1 MGCKNS
7 KNLDGEVLIN
17 KKIEAE
23 QQKEAFNL
31 QKKMELMILG
41 TGDSGK
47 TSKLFLHQY
56 KFFLF
61 SNVLVFNQA
70 IRKQLSNVHNKNLA
84 SDAARIKFSE
94 TIVSNLLDGVIEVL
108 SAMPPTKGTLNEEL
122 QRLSSS
128 SNYGY
133 IPTDLAHKLQSLFA
147 DQEFQDAVKSC
158 YSSLQ
163 DCWFVFHERF
173 KNEYPKWGGQGWIP
187 SADDCIRS
195 RARTS
200 GVIKEELTV
209 EGLEL
214 VIYDVGGQRSE
225 RRKWMNMFDQILAFI
240 FVAALSEYDQVLYED
255 RSKNRLEE
263 SLDLFTECVNSQWF
277 SNAQV
282 ILFLNKMDLFHEK
295 FITRHIPINVS
306 GKFPSAPTDFDE
318 KAALDWF
325 GNMFRSRNSK
335 KKQLFIHV
343 TTATD
348 PENIRAVFN
357 ATRDIILR
365 KNMQNSGFLG

>member
-1 MGCKNS
+1 M
-7 KNLDGEVLIN
+7 
-17 KKIEAE
+17 
-23 QQKEAFNL
+23 
-31 QKKMELMILG
+31 
-41 TGDSGK
+41 
-47 TSKLFLHQY
+47 
-56 KFFLF
+56 
-61 SNVLVFNQA
+61 
-70 IRKQLSNVHNKNLA
+70 
-84 SDAARIKFSE
+84 
-94 TIVSNLLDGVIEVL
+94 
-108 SAMPPTKGTLNEEL
+108 
-122 QRLSSS
+122 
-128 SNYGY
+128 
-133 IPTDLAHKLQSLFA
+133 
-147 DQEFQDAVKSC
+147 
-158 YSSLQ
+158 
-163 DCWFVFHERF
+163 
-173 KNEYPKWGGQGWIP
+173 
-187 SADDCIRS
+187 
-195 RARTS
+195 
-200 GVIKEELTV
+200 

-295 FITRHIPINVS
+295 FTTRHIPINVS

-335 KKQLFIHV
+335 KKQLFIHA